1 LDSSYVPGTL
11 VNVSQGLQISLGNGT
26 VVNGDTFSIDVVPG
40 TPSPDYAG
48 ASGTIALSSDV
59 EDNPRNIA
67 ASASSDPQ
75 ETGNNQNA
83 LAIQA
88 LADEQVSIRKWTY
101 DNRGVTQSSDDSFE
115 TMDEYYSI
123 LVGDIGM
130 LTDEADQ
137 NQNFYETM
145 INQLTGIRD
154 SVSGVNLEEEM
165 INMMK
170 YQYGFMAASKLVSV
184 SDQILQTLLQI
195 Q

>member
-1 LDSSYVPGTL
+1 
-11 VNVSQGLQISLGNGT
+11 
-26 VVNGDTFSIDVVPG
+26 
-40 TPSPDYAG
+40 
-48 ASGTIALSSDV
+48 
-59 EDNPRNIA
+59 
-67 ASASSDPQ
+67 
-75 ETGNNQNA
+75 
-83 LAIQA
+83 
-88 LADEQVSIRKWTY
+88 
-101 DNRGVTQSSDDSFE
+101 
-115 TMDEYYSI
+115 
-123 LVGDIGM
+123 M